1 VGDLRRT
8 GGAAAWVGGV
18 GIEELLADA
27 LPRSALTNTESSGA
41 TELQGQDMTS
51 TATLGFIGLGVM
63 GSGMC
68 RNVVKKHGGRVHA
81 FDLDVD
87 ALVAMVK
94 DGAIAAT
101 SVAEVAKAAEI
112 VFLSLPGGNQVG
124 AVCEEIAT
132 HAKPGLTVVDMSTT
146 GVAEARAI
154 AASLEA
160 KGVHFVDAPVARTRQ
175 AAIDGTLA
183 IMVGASEDKFARL
196 KPLLDY
202 MGQDVMRCG
211 ETGCGQVMKLVNNT
225 LVFEQVAALAEMFVV
240 AERAGV
246 APATMAD
253 VLSKSSADSF
263 ALRNHGVK
271 SMVPRDFPEKSFPAA
286 YVVKDLT
293 YAMELARA
301 MGVEPRL
308 TEITTDYFSQVDKAY
323 GDRYYPAL
331 VELID
336 KEQPQ

>member
-1 VGDLRRT
+1 
-8 GGAAAWVGGV
+8 
-18 GIEELLADA
+18 
-27 LPRSALTNTESSGA
+27 
-41 TELQGQDMTS
+41 MT
-51 TATLGFIGLGVM
+51 TLGFIGLGVM

-68 RNVVKKHGGRVHA
+68 RNVVKKHGGAVHA
-81 FDLDVD
+81 FDMVAD
-87 ALVAMVK
+87 AVAAQVA
-94 DGAIAAT
+94 DGAVGAASIAEVVAAT
-101 SVAEVAKAAEI
+101 EV
-112 VFLSLPGGNQVG
+112 VFLSLPGGKQV
-124 AVCEEIAT
+124 ASVCNEIAA

-146 GVAEARAI
+146 GVAEAREI
-154 AASLEA
+154 AASLAAE
-160 KGVHFVDAPVARTRQ
+160 GIEFIDAPVARTRQ

-183 IMVGASEDKFARL
+183 IMVGASEAQFARV

-211 ETGCGQVMKLVNNT
+211 DTGCGQVMKLVNNT

-263 ALRNHGVK
+263 ALRSHGVK
-271 SMVPRDFPEKSFPAA
+271 SMVPRDFPAKSFPAA

-293 YAMELARA
+293 YAMELARS
-301 MGVEPRL
+301 MGVDPRL
-308 TEITTDYFSQVDKAY
+308 TEVTTAYFRDVDKAY

>member
-1 VGDLRRT
+1 M
-8 GGAAAWVGGV
+8 
-18 GIEELLADA
+18 
-27 LPRSALTNTESSGA
+27 SESQIS
-41 TELQGQDMTS
+41 
-51 TATLGFIGLGVM
+51 LGFIGLGVM

-68 RNVVKKHGGRVHA
+68 RNIVNKHGGLVHA
-81 FDLDVD
+81 FDLDFD
-87 ALVAMVK
+87 ALVDMVK
-94 DGAIAAT
+94 AGAMLAG
-101 SVAEVAKAAEI
+101 SVAEVAQAAGI
-112 VFLSLPGGNQVG
+112 IFLSLPGGKQVA
-124 AVCEEIAT
+124 AVCEEIAE

-146 GVAEARAI
+146 GVAEAREI
-154 AASLEA
+154 AAMLA
-160 KGVHFVDAPVARTRQ
+160 TKGIDFIDAPVARTRQ

-183 IMVGASEDKFARL
+183 IMVGASEAQFARV

-211 ETGCGQVMKLVNNT
+211 DTGCGQVMKLVNNT

-263 ALRNHGVK
+263 ALRSHGIK
-271 SMVPRDFPEKSFPAA
+271 SMVPRDFPAKSFPAA

-293 YAMELARA
+293 YAMELSRS

-308 TEITTDYFSQVDKAY
+308 TEVTTAYFRQVDKAY